1 MRLLAIV
8 TGMCISAATVTQA
21 VAHPSAICTLHPAP
35 APVIGAG
42 IPVLLAVGGV
52 LLATKLLA
60 RWRRS

>member
-21 VAHPSAICTLHPAP
+21 AHPFGHLHAHPAP

>member
-21 VAHPSAICTLHPAP
+21 VAHPFGHLHVHPAP

>member
-8 TGMCISAATVTQA
+8 TGICISAATVTQA
-21 VAHPSAICTLHPAP
+21 VAQRGHLHVHPAP

>member
-1 MRLLAIV
+1 MRLQAIA
-8 TGMCISAATVTQA
+8 TWICISAATVTQA
-21 VAHPSAICTLHPAP
+21 VAQPHLHVHPAP

-42 IPVLLAVGGV
+42 ILVLLAVGGV